1 MTSCHR
7 VPAFPLAAAA
17 SPCDEAKAALAREE
31 LSPEA
36 LDSLYSTIASL
47 RREIH
52 ANPEP
57 GFEEKKTNAL
67 LRNMLTTLAG
77 IPESAFSNSAGT
89 GLIVDLVG
97 EGPGKAP
104 EGTAVRTI
112 VLSIC
117 RVDDAEVRAFISRSP
132 MLPKQLNASL
142 RHDTNALLASI
153 RAADDAGATA
163 GSTAAAAA
171 AVAGGPL
178 SSAHL
183 GQMEGALQLL
193 LDEVYFV
200 NDLLESLAGQLEIR
214 NSHRLEIIIIIL
226 ILIEIML
233 EVGKDVALHGFPNVP
248 RLARLP
254 FAGLSLLWGRFAQ
267 SA

>member
-17 SPCDEAKAALAREE
+17 SLCDEAKAALAREE

-112 VLSIC
+112 AL
-117 RVDDAEVRAFISRSP
+117 RQVRALPLLPNSVISCVS
-132 MLPKQLNASL
+132 
-142 RHDTNALLASI
+142 HDI
-153 RAADDAGATA
+153 
-163 GSTAAAAA
+163 
-171 AVAGGPL
+171 P
-178 SSAHL
+178 
-183 GQMEGALQLL
+183 
-193 LDEVYFV
+193 
-200 NDLLESLAGQLEIR
+200 
-214 NSHRLEIIIIIL
+214 
-226 ILIEIML
+226 
-233 EVGKDVALHGFPNVP
+233 
-248 RLARLP
+248 
-254 FAGLSLLWGRFAQ
+254 
-267 SA
+267 